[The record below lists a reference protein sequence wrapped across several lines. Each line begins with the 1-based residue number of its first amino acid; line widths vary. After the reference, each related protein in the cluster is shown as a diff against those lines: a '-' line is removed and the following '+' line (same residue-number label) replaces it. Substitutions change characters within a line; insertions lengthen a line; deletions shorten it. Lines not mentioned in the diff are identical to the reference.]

1 MLPKNS
7 SRSYSRNGDTMKV
20 GLVFDSDSGS
30 VALAYLLRRIFP
42 SAFLLH
48 TYQDVAKADTAQSVA
63 LELGWETLFLKKQ
76 EALVE
81 KYKALLR
88 KCSELGITR
97 LFDATRDA
105 NIVILLHGFAQ
116 QRCVKIKTPFY
127 DLDDHALEEMFHI
140 QASDDID
147 LEADEV
153 DVRSSIVYRQE
164 VRGSTEHEEPI
175 LNKLQGMGYNLVYWQ
190 TVESK
195 FLVIGEK
202 VIK

>member
-1 MLPKNS
+1 
-7 SRSYSRNGDTMKV
+7 MKV